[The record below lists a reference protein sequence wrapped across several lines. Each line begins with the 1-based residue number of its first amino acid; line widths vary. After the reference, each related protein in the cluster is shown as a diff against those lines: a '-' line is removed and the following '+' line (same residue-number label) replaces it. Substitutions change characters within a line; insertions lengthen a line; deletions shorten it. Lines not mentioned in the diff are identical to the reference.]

1 MHDNKIHC
9 IFHYIPLHNSKA
21 GKKFGRIGSDMEIT
35 EDLSSRIVRLPLW
48 VGLNPENI
56 TQAINKKY
64 F

>member
-1 MHDNKIHC
+1 M
-9 IFHYIPLHNSKA
+9 HNSKA